1 MGGFV
6 DKVKD
11 SVFGSKLG
19 KIDPVLG
26 LQAGYFKGFKGM
38 FDDISGETQG
48 DAAADAAALQYQATM
63 AGIEESRRSEEQ
75 QRADL
80 APFRNLGT
88 PDLLS
93 QYSQIAMQ
101 PTDYSYNPA
110 GDTLLQD
117 AANVASRNVMNVQ
130 AAQGK
135 AGSGGT
141 QLAINQALAPIYM
154 QRENQIF
161 NQRFNTQNQRFNQFS
176 SLVGTAQNAAA
187 GQGAAT
193 QAATGNISDLYG
205 QGANALAAGQIA
217 GANAQAQGTQ
227 NTVAAL
233 GALASL
239 FSFSDERM
247 KDDMELVGQDENGM
261 NVYRFRYKS
270 PIFEGYSAQEVAK
283 VDPQNVMLDQSGMLK
298 VSPKYAPR
306 RVG

>member
-6 DKVKD
+6 NKVGDKL
-11 SVFGSKLG
+11 FGSKLG

-26 LQAGYFKGFKGM
+26 LQSGYFSGFKGM
-38 FDDISGETQG
+38 FDDITGETQS
-48 DAAADAAALQYQATM
+48 DAADDAAKLQYASTI
-63 AGIEESRRSEEQ
+63 AGIEESRRAAEQ
-75 QRADL
+75 QRTDL
-80 APFRNLGT
+80 QPFRGLASNDMLNLYQQT
-88 PDLLS
+88 
-93 QYSQIAMQ
+93 AM
-101 PTDYSYNPA
+101 PTDYSYDPA
-110 GDTLLQD
+110 QDSLLNNAVNRAARETLAL
-117 AANVASRNVMNVQ
+117 Q

-141 QLAINQALAPIYM
+141 GLAITEAIAPIYM
-154 QRENQIF
+154 QRQNDLF
-161 NQRFNTQNQRFNQFS
+161 NQRYNAQNQRFGQINQIIS
-176 SLVGTAQNAAA
+176 NAQNAAA

-193 QAATGNISDLYG
+193 SNMAGNITDLYG
-205 QGANALAAGQIA
+205 QGANALAAGRIGQ
-217 GANAQAQGTQ
+217 ANAQAQGTQ

-270 PIFEGYSAQEVAK
+270 PIFEGYSAQEVAQ